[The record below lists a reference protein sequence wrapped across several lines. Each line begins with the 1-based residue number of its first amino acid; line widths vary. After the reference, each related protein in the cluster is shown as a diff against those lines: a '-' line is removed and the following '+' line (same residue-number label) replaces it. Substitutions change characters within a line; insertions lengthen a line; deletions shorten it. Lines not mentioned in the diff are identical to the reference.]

1 MRSRIS
7 SFLLPSWATL
17 SPFFADVRTV
27 SRRLPFCASL
37 SRFLW
42 AGAALGCR
50 LPKVR
55 GLLETPDWH
64 NGPLL
69 ELSRATSPLKYDS
82 ECRGLANIQRQFPP
96 PEHLRNVKHGHSSR
110 NVKYRKQKEEYG
122 GDGPTG
128 TEQRRR
134 VKCLNHLRAIR
145 QPEAGISR
153 GILALCLRG
162 RF

>member
-96 PEHLRNVKHGHSSR
+96 RNTCAMLSMGTLRETLSVENK
-110 NVKYRKQKEEYG
+110 RK
-122 GDGPTG
+122 
-128 TEQRRR
+128 
-134 VKCLNHLRAIR
+134 
-145 QPEAGISR
+145 SM
-153 GILALCLRG
+153 
-162 RF
+162 